1 MAYEFLKKLFGTNED
16 GTPKALTAEELEA
29 AIAADKGISVVDLK
43 AGGYVSQ
50 AKYDRLETE
59 KTGLQTQLTDAT
71 NQLKAFKSEDGKTIE
86 DVRNEVRTWEERYNT
101 DTKSLQDK
109 LTAQERSHLIDQYL
123 NGTEFTSRFARKEIK
138 SLLEGAKEL
147 SVKDGQLVGADDL
160 MKGFRKDYA
169 DAFKADPDPAPAGD
183 PGTDPAAAG
192 GVNPNFT
199 SGTSMN
205 GGNPKKGGKGMSLF
219 EAMKYANEHPDV
231 DPSTLF

>member
-29 AIAADKGISVVDLK
+29 AITADKGISVVDLK

-59 KTGLQTQLTDAT
+59 KTGLQTQLTEAS
-71 NQLKAFKSEDGKTIE
+71 NKLKSFQTEDGKTIE
-86 DVRNEVRTWEERYNT
+86 DIRKEAADWKTKYDT
-101 DTKSLQDK
+101 DTKALQDK
-109 LTAQERSHLIDQYL
+109 LSAQERSHLIDQYL
-123 NGTEFTSRFARKEIK
+123 NGTEFTSRFAKKEIK
-138 SLLEGAKEL
+138 NLLEGAKEL

-169 DAFKADPDPAPAGD
+169 DAFKADPDPAGD
-183 PGTDPAAAG
+183 SGTDHAAAG

-231 DPSTLF
+231 DPATLF